1 MKILDPIL
9 NKIKLS
15 KPKNKFL
22 KLLIMAMMGTVGRR
36 TFRNMARYAD
46 MDEHTFA
53 RQMDKD
59 IDFANINLEI
69 IREAKKPDDV
79 VIIAQ
84 DSTFIQKAGKKTFGV
99 DYYWNGTAGRVEKGL
114 ELDLISAIVMQEEGK
129 HAFALSGRQFAEPKT
144 DQKVEK
150 KDHKNK
156 INFFLDNIKSVLSQ
170 IQKLGAKHVVADG
183 FLYKRSYV
191 DGVVDMMLHVVSK
204 LRSDAQLLL
213 LYDGPQKT
221 LGRRRAFV
229 KDKVTE
235 EHFLQAP
242 AIRVDDKKEL
252 RSLVCYSPCL
262 KRKILVV
269 AIFCEGRLGAMLF
282 TTDLTLSPQQVYKFY
297 SARYQIEF
305 IFRDAKGFAG
315 LEDCQ
320 ARSQKRL
327 DYHFN
332 ASFLSF
338 NFAKLQDLIEQQKHK
353 TSQPFSMA
361 SISRKIS
368 VEICVNRIFSMLGFD
383 LTSIKSNPCYNDALN
398 IGGINRD

>member
-129 HAFALSGRQFAEPKT
+129 HAFALSGRQFTEPKT

-156 INFFLDNIKSVLSQ
+156 INFFLDNSKSVLSQ
-170 IQKLGAKHVVADG
+170 IQKLGAQHVVADG
-183 FLYKRSYV
+183 FFYKRSY
-191 DGVVDMMLHVVSK
+191 
-204 LRSDAQLLL
+204 
-213 LYDGPQKT
+213 
-221 LGRRRAFV
+221 
-229 KDKVTE
+229 
-235 EHFLQAP
+235 
-242 AIRVDDKKEL
+242 
-252 RSLVCYSPCL
+252 
-262 KRKILVV
+262 
-269 AIFCEGRLGAMLF
+269 
-282 TTDLTLSPQQVYKFY
+282 
-297 SARYQIEF
+297 
-305 IFRDAKGFAG
+305 
-315 LEDCQ
+315 
-320 ARSQKRL
+320 
-327 DYHFN
+327 
-332 ASFLSF
+332 
-338 NFAKLQDLIEQQKHK
+338 
-353 TSQPFSMA
+353 
-361 SISRKIS
+361 
-368 VEICVNRIFSMLGFD
+368 
-383 LTSIKSNPCYNDALN
+383 
-398 IGGINRD
+398 